1 MDGKTNK
8 LLKQIIADPATNVNQ
23 LNMLLPALIA
33 GFSKSPQQVSEA
45 FGSLINAML
54 KVKIIDLKDIERL
67 IMGEKISDDAKES
80 KKFVITRL

>member
-23 LNMLLPALIA
+23 LNMLLPTLIA
-33 GFSKSPQQVSEA
+33 GFNKSPQQVSEA